1 MRNDGERRSDT
12 RFVTP
17 EMLLPEVVAKY
28 PATRKVFD
36 KYGLRGCGGPTG
48 PREPVA
54 WFARLHNVPLQQL
67 LDELN
72 EAARESLEGKS
83 AEIRFEPTIA
93 DTIYQPY
100 FSAAAAFAVVFGGLW
115 GAILLAVM
123 SITYEVQFA
132 VPYGWI
138 LAHGQ
143 GMISGFVALM
153 AMGFAFQAFPRFKH
167 SELQLPKLAI
177 AILPLMLLGL
187 TGQIL
192 AHFFLPKPV
201 FPSESPLM
209 LAWLELTKRFSRY
222 DLFLVVGT
230 VGALLQWLAVTLFI
244 VVVAVTLKRAN
255 KPEPYDPIVYA
266 SLIWLWLSALA
277 NIVLFVHWG
286 TIPDR
291 DAFIQRVGTWNAP
304 LRDAQIFGFA
314 AQLILGVSLRFLP
327 HAYGFREPPRWW
339 AKFLLVSSNLSTLAL
354 VISFPLY
361 MLLRDHR
368 LMALYWFAL
377 LAWSILVAAQIA
389 MLKLFGASQEHD
401 RALKFIR
408 SAYLWA
414 IVGLAMGLAMP
425 IYNIATHQNFSHNY
439 LAAYRHAL
447 LSGFILLMIVG
458 VSSKVTPIL
467 AGVDLRQTNP
477 LWTAFVLLNL
487 GNILRVIGQTLLDF
501 TSFVGFLVAAA
512 GFVQWAGI
520 ILWADDLWN
529 NIAAGRRIAKEG
541 MTIAEEITD
550 ITPQT
555 KVATVLERYPQTLE
569 VFLRY
574 GFAPLANP
582 VLRKTM
588 ARVVTIEQAC
598 RREGVDMEA
607 LLRDLRKAAGL
618 ELEAEQAISSEASEQ
633 SAAISEAPFHS
644 DPSEATDFTE
654 KLIWAALEGCYDPEI
669 PDANIVELG
678 LVYGVRW
685 DKEKGIAEIR
695 MTLTSPHCPVGDYI
709 LEQVR
714 QSVGSVPAVRE
725 VRIDLTFDPPW
736 SFDRI
741 KPEVRQKLGL
751 EW

>member
-1 MRNDGERRSDT
+1 MKSNGERCSDK
-12 RFVTP
+12 RLVTP

-83 AEIRFEPTIA
+83 VEVRFEPTIA

-100 FSAAAAFAVVFGGLW
+100 FSAAAAFAVIFGGLW
-115 GAILLAVM
+115 GAVLLAVM

-167 SELQLPKLAI
+167 SELQLPKLAV

-187 TGQIL
+187 TFQVL
-192 AHFFLPKPV
+192 AHFFLPRPV
-201 FPSESPLM
+201 FPSENPTM
-209 LAWLELTKRFSRY
+209 VNWLGFVKRFSPY
-222 DLFLVVGT
+222 GWSLVVGT
-230 VGALLQWLAVTLFI
+230 LGAFLQWLAVTFFI
-244 VVVAVTLKRAN
+244 VVVAVTLRRAN
-255 KPEPYDPIVYA
+255 KPEPYDPIVYS
-266 SLIWLWLSALA
+266 SLAWLWLSALA
-277 NIVLFVHWG
+277 NIILFVHWG
-286 TIPDR
+286 TILDR
-291 DAFIQRVGTWNAP
+291 DSFIQRVGTWNAP

-339 AKFLLVSSNLSTLAL
+339 AKILLASSNLSTLAL
-354 VISFPLY
+354 VVSFPLY

-368 LMALYWFAL
+368 FMALYWFAL
-377 LAWSILVAAQIA
+377 LAWLVLVVAQVA
-389 MLKLFGASQEHD
+389 MFRLFGAAQEHD

-414 IVGLAMGLAMP
+414 IIGLMMGLALP

-487 GNILRVIGQTLLDF
+487 GNILRVVGQTLLDL
-501 TSFVGFLVAAA
+501 TSSVGFLVAAS

-520 ILWADDLWN
+520 VLWADDLWN
-529 NIAAGRRIAKEG
+529 KIAIGRRIAKEG
-541 MTIAEEITD
+541 VTTAEEITD

-598 RREGVDMEA
+598 RREGVDLQA

-618 ELEAEQAISSEASEQ
+618 EAEQATLSEVARELDST
-633 SAAISEAPFHS
+633 SEAPLHS

-685 DKEKGIAEIR
+685 DKEKGVAEIR
-695 MTLTSPHCPVGDYI
+695 MTLTSPHCPIGEDI

-714 QSVGSVPAVRE
+714 QSVGSVPAVKE

>member
-1 MRNDGERRSDT
+1 MKNDSERRSDI
-12 RFVTP
+12 RLVTP

-72 EAARESLEGKS
+72 EAARESLDGKS
-83 AEIRFEPTIA
+83 VEVRFEPTIA

-100 FSAAAAFAVVFGGLW
+100 FSAAAAFAVIFGGLW
-115 GAILLAVM
+115 GAVLLAVM

-187 TGQIL
+187 TGQIV

-209 LAWLELTKRFSRY
+209 VNWLEFVKRFSPY
-222 DLFLVVGT
+222 GWSLVVGT
-230 VGALLQWLAVTLFI
+230 LGASLQWLAVTFFVI
-244 VVVAVTLKRAN
+244 VVAVTLKRAK

-277 NIVLFVHWG
+277 NIILFVHWG

-339 AKFLLVSSNLSTLAL
+339 AKFLLLSSNLSTLAL
-354 VISFPLY
+354 VVSFPLY
-361 MLLRDHR
+361 MALRDHR

-377 LAWSILVAAQIA
+377 LAWLVLVVGQIA
-389 MLKLFGASQEHD
+389 MFGLFGAAQERD

-414 IVGLAMGLAMP
+414 VIGLVMGLAMP
-425 IYNIATHQNFSHNY
+425 FYNIATHQNFSHNY

-467 AGVDLRQTNP
+467 AGVDLRQANP
-477 LWTAFVLLNL
+477 LWTAFVFLNL
-487 GNILRVIGQTLLDF
+487 GNILRIVGQTLLDF
-501 TSFVGFLVAAA
+501 NSFVGFLVAAS

-520 ILWADDLWN
+520 ALWADDLWN
-529 NIAAGRRIAKEG
+529 NIVIGRRIAKEG
-541 MTIAEEITD
+541 MTNAEEITD

-598 RREGVDMEA
+598 RREGVDLQA
-607 LLRDLRKAAGL
+607 LLSDLRKAAGL
-618 ELEAEQAISSEASEQ
+618 EAEQPTPSEVAREL
-633 SAAISEAPFHS
+633 AAKSEAPFHS
-644 DPSEATDFTE
+644 DPSQATDFTE

-685 DKEKGIAEIR
+685 DKEKGVAEIR
-695 MTLTSPHCPVGDYI
+695 MTLTSPHCPIGDYI

-714 QSVGSVPAVRE
+714 QSVSSVPSVKE

-736 SFDRI
+736 SLERI
-741 KPEVRQKLGL
+741 KPEVRSRLGL

>member
-1 MRNDGERRSDT
+1 
-12 RFVTP
+12 
-17 EMLLPEVVAKY
+17 
-28 PATRKVFD
+28 
-36 KYGLRGCGGPTG
+36 
-48 PREPVA
+48 
-54 WFARLHNVPLQQL
+54 LHNVPLQQL

-354 VISFPLY
+354 VVSFPLY

-467 AGVDLRQTNP
+467 AGVDLRQTNS

-541 MTIAEEITD
+541 IAEEITD

-618 ELEAEQAISSEASEQ
+618 ELEAEQAISSEASKQ
-633 SAAISEAPFHS
+633 STPISEASFHS
-644 DPSEATDFTE
+644 APSEATDFTE

-678 LVYGVRW
+678 LVYGVHW
-685 DKEKGIAEIR
+685 DKEKGVAEIR

-736 SFDRI
+736 SLDRI

>member
-1 MRNDGERRSDT
+1 MVN
-12 RFVTP
+12 
-17 EMLLPEVVAKY
+17 
-28 PATRKVFD
+28 
-36 KYGLRGCGGPTG
+36 
-48 PREPVA
+48 
-54 WFARLHNVPLQQL
+54 
-67 LDELN
+67 
-72 EAARESLEGKS
+72 
-83 AEIRFEPTIA
+83 
-93 DTIYQPY
+93 
-100 FSAAAAFAVVFGGLW
+100 
-115 GAILLAVM
+115 
-123 SITYEVQFA
+123 
-132 VPYGWI
+132 
-138 LAHGQ
+138 
-143 GMISGFVALM
+143 
-153 AMGFAFQAFPRFKH
+153 
-167 SELQLPKLAI
+167 
-177 AILPLMLLGL
+177 
-187 TGQIL
+187 
-192 AHFFLPKPV
+192 
-201 FPSESPLM
+201 
-209 LAWLELTKRFSRY
+209 WLEFNKRFSPFG
-222 DLFLVVGT
+222 LSLVVGT
-230 VGALLQWLAVTLFI
+230 LGAFLQWLAVTLFI
-244 VVVAVTLKRAN
+244 VVMALTLRRAN

-277 NIVLFVHWG
+277 NIILFVHWG

-339 AKFLLVSSNLSTLAL
+339 AKFLLFSSNLSTFAL
-354 VISFPLY
+354 VVSFPLY
-361 MLLRDHR
+361 MALRDHR

-377 LAWSILVAAQIA
+377 LAWLVLVVAQVA
-389 MLKLFGASQEHD
+389 MFRLFGIAQEHD

-408 SAYLWA
+408 SAYLWS
-414 IVGLAMGLAMP
+414 IIGLAMGLAMP
-425 IYNIATHQNFSHNY
+425 FYNIATHQNFSHNY

-487 GNILRVIGQTLLDF
+487 GNILRVAGQTLLDL
-501 TSFVGFLVAAA
+501 TSSVGFLVAAS
-512 GFVQWAGI
+512 GFIQWAGI

-529 NIAAGRRIAKEG
+529 NIAIGRRIAKG
-541 MTIAEEITD
+541 VLTTAEEITD

-555 KVATVLERYPQTLE
+555 KVATILERYPQTLE

-588 ARVVTIEQAC
+588 ARVVTLEQAC
-598 RREGVDMEA
+598 RREGVDLEA
-607 LLRDLRKAAGL
+607 LLRDLRRAAG
-618 ELEAEQAISSEASEQ
+618 LEAEQAISSEASKQ
-633 SAAISEAPFHS
+633 SAATSEAPFHS

-695 MTLTSPHCPVGDYI
+695 MTLTSPHCPIGDYI

-714 QSVGSVPAVRE
+714 QSVGSVPAVKE

-736 SFDRI
+736 SLDRI